1 MTPANSSAGGISTS
15 QMVETRRDNNE
26 EVPVE
31 SKSHG
36 YALRSRSQLDLKDH
50 IGFQCPVCPKTFDSL
65 RGLRIHQRK
74 CGRNSSSASDAPA
87 MESSLLAAHQSS
99 DGPVQHHNAVM
110 WGYALTHGE
119 TKRPSALNDLK
130 LRPRLKLPNSTDR
143 RTGTALMKRSIH
155 ELSLHSATRNGEGG
169 ELLTF
174 CRGSRILSTNQ
185 LLQSLE
191 RLTLK
196 LKRTR
201 LKVSTKDNQGCFA
214 SSKLLRKLQGRNSDE
229 SREMVATSVKRMHT
243 S

>member
-36 YALRSRSQLDLKDH
+36 YALRSRSQLDLKGH

-130 LRPRLKLPNSTDR
+130 LRPRLKLPNSTDKKKWKSLDEEIYTRTVSTFSNAEWR
-143 RTGTALMKRSIH
+143 RGRVADLLPRFTDIVYESAASKFGTVDS
-155 ELSLHSATRNGEGG
+155 
-169 ELLTF
+169 
-174 CRGSRILSTNQ
+174 
-185 LLQSLE
+185 
-191 RLTLK
+191 K
-196 LKRTR
+196 LRRTR

>member
-1 MTPANSSAGGISTS
+1 MSQLRNSRNTHEEHVPARMTPANSSAGGISTS
-15 QMVETRRDNNE
+15 QMVETRRDNNG
-26 EVPVE
+26 EVHVE

-87 MESSLLAAHQSS
+87 MESSLLAVHQSS

-130 LRPRLKLPNSTDR
+130 LRPRLKLPNSTD
-143 RTGTALMKRSIH
+143 K
-155 ELSLHSATRNGEGG
+155 
-169 ELLTF
+169 
-174 CRGSRILSTNQ
+174 
-185 LLQSLE
+185 
-191 RLTLK
+191 K
-196 LKRTR
+196 K
-201 LKVSTKDNQGCFA
+201 
-214 SSKLLRKLQGRNSDE
+214 
-229 SREMVATSVKRMHT
+229 
-243 S
+243 

>member
-1 MTPANSSAGGISTS
+1 MK
-15 QMVETRRDNNE
+15 

-130 LRPRLKLPNSTDR
+130 LRPRLKLPNSTD
-143 RTGTALMKRSIH
+143 K
-155 ELSLHSATRNGEGG
+155 EKWKSLDE
-169 ELLTF
+169 E
-174 CRGSRILSTNQ
+174 I
-185 LLQSLE
+185 
-191 RLTLK
+191 
-196 LKRTR
+196 
-201 LKVSTKDNQGCFA
+201 CFA

>member
-1 MTPANSSAGGISTS
+1 MPELPQSYRCLNLTVASPLAGGLYSANTSFHEMSQLRNSRNTHEGHVPARMTPANSSAGGISTS
-15 QMVETRRDNNE
+15 QMVETRRDNNG
-26 EVPVE
+26 EVHVE

-87 MESSLLAAHQSS
+87 MESSLLAVHQSS

-130 LRPRLKLPNSTDR
+130 LRPRLKLPNSTD
-143 RTGTALMKRSIH
+143 KKKWK
-155 ELSLHSATRNGEGG
+155 SL
-169 ELLTF
+169 
-174 CRGSRILSTNQ
+174 
-185 LLQSLE
+185 
-191 RLTLK
+191 
-196 LKRTR
+196 
-201 LKVSTKDNQGCFA
+201 
-214 SSKLLRKLQGRNSDE
+214 DE
-229 SREMVATSVKRMHT
+229 EIYT
-243 S
+243 